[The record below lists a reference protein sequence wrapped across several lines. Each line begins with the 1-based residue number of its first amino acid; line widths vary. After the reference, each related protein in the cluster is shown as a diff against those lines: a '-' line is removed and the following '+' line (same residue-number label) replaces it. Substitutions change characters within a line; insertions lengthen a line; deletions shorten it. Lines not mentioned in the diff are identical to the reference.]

1 MTRADWPGDDPSA
14 GPDDILYWLWLARA
28 LGPASLYAGCVLDRF
43 GDARSAWEARE
54 TDAFREAVGENAA
67 LRACQ
72 PENAPDT
79 YRSFTRMCM
88 EKGIHILPYDD
99 PDYPLAFSRIS
110 DMPLVLYCTGDPRWL
125 NEPAAVGM
133 VGTRKPTEY
142 GLRAAEDIGRG
153 LARAGAI
160 IVSGLADGLDSAG
173 HRAAVGENCPTI
185 AVMGVPIDRT
195 YPAAN
200 RELRRAIEQKGCVI
214 SEYPPESDAV
224 GTVGFL
230 QRNRLIA
237 ALSGALVVLEA
248 KEKSGTMSTV
258 AHAERYGKPVFALPG
273 SIFSPS
279 SAGTNALLRDG
290 RAKAVCTAEDLFGTL
305 GLSAARPAPPPKA
318 APQPLSEN
326 ERLVLSCMSGR
337 TQGIE
342 ELGVR
347 SGLPTAALLGVL
359 MRLELSGRVTCL
371 PGKRYILR

>member
-1 MTRADWPGDDPSA
+1 M
-14 GPDDILYWLWLARA
+14 
-28 LGPASLYAGCVLDRF
+28 
-43 GDARSAWEARE
+43 
-54 TDAFREAVGENAA
+54 
-67 LRACQ
+67 
-72 PENAPDT
+72 
-79 YRSFTRMCM
+79 
-88 EKGIHILPYDD
+88 
-99 PDYPLAFSRIS
+99 
-110 DMPLVLYCTGDPRWL
+110 
-125 NEPAAVGM
+125 
-133 VGTRKPTEY
+133 
-142 GLRAAEDIGRG
+142 
-153 LARAGAI
+153 
-160 IVSGLADGLDSAG
+160 
-173 HRAAVGENCPTI
+173 
-185 AVMGVPIDRT
+185 
-195 YPAAN
+195 
-200 RELRRAIEQKGCVI
+200 
-214 SEYPPESDAV
+214 

-305 GLSAARPAPPPKA
+305 GLSAARLAPPPKA